1 VTPEPIESEPSESE
15 ISARLIAFIR
25 ERFLDGDAAGELDET
40 SPLLEWGVINSLN
53 SVILLSFISEEFG
66 TPYLLENIDAT
77 TFKSVRNM
85 TLMLSNGN
93 QSAHQ

>member
-1 VTPEPIESEPSESE
+1 VTTEPSESE
-15 ISARLIAFIR
+15 ISARLITFIR

-66 TPYLLENIDAT
+66 TPYFLEDIDAT

-85 TLMLSNGN
+85 TMMLSDGAKR
-93 QSAHQ
+93 SRR

>member
-1 VTPEPIESEPSESE
+1 VTPEPSEAE

-53 SVILLSFISEEFG
+53 TVILLSFITEEFG
-66 TPYLLENIDAT
+66 TPYSLENIDAT

-85 TLMLSNGN
+85 TMMLSDATKR
-93 QSAHQ
+93 SRP

>member
-1 VTPEPIESEPSESE
+1 MIPELSESE

-53 SVILLSFISEEFG
+53 SVILLSFIAEEFG
-66 TPYLLENIDAT
+66 TPYLLEDIDAT

-85 TLMLSNGN
+85 TMLLSGAN
-93 QSAHQ
+93 QGSAR

>member
-1 VTPEPIESEPSESE
+1 VTPEPSEAE
-15 ISARLIAFIR
+15 ISARLIAFIQ

-53 SVILLSFISEEFG
+53 TVILLSFITEEFG
-66 TPYLLENIDAT
+66 TPYSLENIDAT

-85 TLMLSNGN
+85 TMMLSDATKK
-93 QSAHQ
+93 SHP

>member
-1 VTPEPIESEPSESE
+1 MTPEPSEAE

-40 SPLLEWGVINSLN
+40 SPLLEWGIINSLN
-53 SVILLSFISEEFG
+53 TVILLSFISEEFG
-66 TPYLLENIDAT
+66 TPYSLENIDAT

-85 TLMLSNGN
+85 TLMLSGATKGS
-93 QSAHQ
+93 QI

>member
-1 VTPEPIESEPSESE
+1 VTPEPSEAE

-25 ERFLDGDAAGELDET
+25 ERFLDGDAGGELDET

-53 SVILLSFISEEFG
+53 TVILLSFISEEFG
-66 TPYLLENIDAT
+66 TPYSLENIDAT

-85 TLMLSNGN
+85 TMMLSDATKR
-93 QSAHQ
+93 SHP

>member
-1 VTPEPIESEPSESE
+1 MTPELSESE

-53 SVILLSFISEEFG
+53 SVILLSFITEEFG
-66 TPYLLENIDAT
+66 TALLLENIDAT
-77 TFKSVRNM
+77 TFKNVRNIA
-85 TLMLSNGN
+85 MLLSSTNEG
-93 QSAHQ
+93 SRR

>member
-1 VTPEPIESEPSESE
+1 VIPELTESD

-66 TPYLLENIDAT
+66 TPYQLENIDAT

-85 TLMLSNGN
+85 TLMLSGATKE
-93 QSAHQ
+93 SPL

>member
-1 VTPEPIESEPSESE
+1 MTTELSESE

-25 ERFLDGDAAGELDET
+25 ERFLDGDAANELNET

-53 SVILLSFISEEFG
+53 SAILLAFISEEFG
-66 TPYLLENIDAT
+66 TSYLLENIDAT

-85 TLMLSNGN
+85 TMMLTDATKGAR
-93 QSAHQ
+93 Q

>member
-1 VTPEPIESEPSESE
+1 MTPEPSEAE

-53 SVILLSFISEEFG
+53 TVILLSFITEEFG
-66 TPYLLENIDAT
+66 TPYSLENIDAT

-85 TLMLSNGN
+85 TMMLSDATKR
-93 QSAHQ
+93 SRP